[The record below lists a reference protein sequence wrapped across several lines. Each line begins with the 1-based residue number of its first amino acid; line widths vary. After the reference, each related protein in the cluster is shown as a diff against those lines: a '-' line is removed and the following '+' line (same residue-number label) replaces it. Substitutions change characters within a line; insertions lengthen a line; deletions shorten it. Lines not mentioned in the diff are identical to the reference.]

1 MSQIFAPASRLRGVV
16 MILLVSL
23 FIATCILCFRLLA
36 SSSTPVPKS
45 VKPPSA
51 YKPAST
57 SQDHPEVIDQ
67 SSVDSNRPQV
77 ESHSSKMRLLEVPQE
92 VTRVASPSP
101 DGTKVPTDLQ
111 SKKVC
116 QTIQSTLGFET
127 LDKAAALGLATSKFD
142 FYIVK

>member
-1 MSQIFAPASRLRGVV
+1 MQESLLGGHSRFDNFFSIVSQIFAPASSLRGVV

-23 FIATCILCFRLLA
+23 FIATILCFRLLA
-36 SSSTPVPKS
+36 SSSTPVTKS

-116 QTIQSTLGFET
+116 QAIIT
-127 LDKAAALGLATSKFD
+127 DN
-142 FYIVK
+142 

>member
-1 MSQIFAPASRLRGVV
+1 MKESLLGGHSRFDNFFSIVSQIFAPASV

-67 SSVDSNRPQV
+67 SSVDSNRQQV

-116 QTIQSTLGFET
+116 QT
-127 LDKAAALGLATSKFD
+127 TSKILNL
-142 FYIVK
+142 YI